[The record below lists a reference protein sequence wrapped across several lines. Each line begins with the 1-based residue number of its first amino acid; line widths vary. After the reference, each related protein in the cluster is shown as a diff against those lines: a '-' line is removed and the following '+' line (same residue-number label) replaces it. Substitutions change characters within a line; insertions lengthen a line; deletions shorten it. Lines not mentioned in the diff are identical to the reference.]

1 MITRKLIFI
10 LPVTILLLI
19 TSCLKNNWDLM
30 ILPKLGVIDQ
40 VANNQTF
47 IELNCAI
54 IKGQE
59 EEETIFGFCLS
70 KDSMPTIEDSII
82 FVEPLDNNLIFKMF
96 WDINIEQDY
105 YVRAFTKNKLGVS
118 YSENQK
124 KLLWQGT
131 EENIPQISM
140 ISTDSVSYYFSDCQA
155 NITNDG
161 GLPIL
166 EKGFIISE
174 NANPTMNNSMSYVCA
189 INSLSF
195 SNRNNGLN
203 ENTYYYVRAFVRN
216 LYQTAFS
223 QEILSFQTKNFY
235 EIGETGPAGGKVFY
249 SSIDGSTNWHFLET
263 SSMDLDNSIPWS
275 ISNTSISGLSS
286 DIGSG
291 LSNTNIIISIQGTT
305 ANYASLQAIQH
316 VENGYFDWFLPSR
329 DELIKLI
336 QAANLTGDYN
346 LLPDY
351 EYWSSSQ
358 DNSFVQN
365 AWIVKY
371 NNQSTAYTTN
381 KLINKKVRLI
391 RRF

>member
-30 ILPKLGVIDQ
+30 ILPKLGVINQ

-161 GLPIL
+161 
-166 EKGFIISE
+166 
-174 NANPTMNNSMSYVCA
+174 
-189 INSLSF
+189 
-195 SNRNNGLN
+195 
-203 ENTYYYVRAFVRN
+203 
-216 LYQTAFS
+216 
-223 QEILSFQTKNFY
+223 
-235 EIGETGPAGGKVFY
+235 
-249 SSIDGSTNWHFLET
+249 
-263 SSMDLDNSIPWS
+263 
-275 ISNTSISGLSS
+275 
-286 DIGSG
+286 
-291 LSNTNIIISIQGTT
+291 
-305 ANYASLQAIQH
+305 
-316 VENGYFDWFLPSR
+316 
-329 DELIKLI
+329 
-336 QAANLTGDYN
+336 
-346 LLPDY
+346 
-351 EYWSSSQ
+351 
-358 DNSFVQN
+358 
-365 AWIVKY
+365 
-371 NNQSTAYTTN
+371 
-381 KLINKKVRLI
+381 
-391 RRF
+391 